1 MTVCPACGSTRVFRS
16 RTRNVFERFRRQFSM
31 KRPFRC
37 HACNWRGWGTETE
50 QVVSA
55 EDLGDGNAAAPNL
68 HAIDVS
74 LEESRRKPDRDT

>member
-1 MTVCPACGSTRVFRS
+1 
-16 RTRNVFERFRRQFSM
+16 M

-74 LEESRRKPDRDT
+74 LEESRRKPDTQH